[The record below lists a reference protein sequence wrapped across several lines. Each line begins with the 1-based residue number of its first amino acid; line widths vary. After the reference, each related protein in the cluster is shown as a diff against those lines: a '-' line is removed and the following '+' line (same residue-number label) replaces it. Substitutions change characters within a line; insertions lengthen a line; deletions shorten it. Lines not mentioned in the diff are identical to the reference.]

1 MASNSWKKIENESG
15 YPCYIDETNGK
26 QDYDHPH
33 FRILLKCS
41 EEYNEVKYSTYRIA
55 FKVFALQRHLKVP
68 PLRISSG
75 VFARH
80 QLSLSESSLS
90 LDTAELEAVLADI
103 YFAAEKEGSFT
114 GDVDLTV
121 DLLINL
127 LLNVYDEERKIPIRV
142 LAVKTLLILLSEESV
157 LDKWLALAN
166 CCADHNGCVSP
177 RRLAALLSYV
187 TALSKYMGSSCDQ
200 IQADVDACFYK
211 GAGMLG
217 VSARAVAN
225 WGIQNCASTRWL
237 PVLQRI
243 LVSRKCSHS
252 SVNCASCTQPLI
264 QVLQFKCSKCSNVYF
279 CEKCYLYDKDVTLV
293 TGHKKT
299 HLVHE
304 IIDGEVKPHE
314 CLGFIKGMKRF
325 FFCTKTKKRK
335 TSKKN
340 SKKKSI
346 DKVGNSGSIRRN
358 KEERQTIFTSTV
370 GKASGNNA
378 NNPATTL
385 QDIIMQL
392 ETQNKALKELS
403 SQLQSMVKDSEDNL
417 KVKVDTHYCLISTQ
431 IDRLKALKE
440 NLAPSDVPLEAVK
453 AERVERPQ
461 AFDLF
466 SPIEVVDEKQSKLP
480 KNPKNQPRI
489 LSMDS
494 GNFSVISKQTDSQNL
509 LTMSG
514 DALKP
519 IVVHATSDSISTVSM
534 NDMSNWYNETA
545 SIATSKKPRDSFYS
559 KAKPIECHSL
569 SVTEKRFADDIRSV
583 ETSNDKMKEL
593 NADLDTV
600 LDRLQQI
607 LTNNFAMDDSCFD
620 NTQLRETAN
629 EMEGL
634 LGTLI
639 RGVEQR
645 ATLNAAKGL
654 V

>member
-1 MASNSWKKIENESG
+1 MASNGWKKIENEAG

-33 FRILLKCS
+33 FRAITKTLD
-41 EEYNEVKYSTYRIA
+41 EYNDIKYSVYRIA
-55 FKVFALQRHLKVP
+55 FKVFGLQTQLKVP
-68 PLRISSG
+68 PLRICSG

-90 LDTAELEAVLADI
+90 LDTGELEGVLADI
-103 YFAAEKEGSFT
+103 YFASEKEGLFS
-114 GDVDLTV
+114 GDVDLAV

-127 LLNVYDEERKIPIRV
+127 LLNVYDKERKSPIRV
-142 LAVKTLLILLSEESV
+142 LAVKTLLILLSEEPVSE
-157 LDKWLALAN
+157 KWIALAN

-177 RRLAALLSYV
+177 RRLAALLSHV
-187 TALSKYMGSSCDQ
+187 TALPNYLGVNCDQ
-200 IQADVDACFYK
+200 IQSDVDACFDK
-211 GAGMLG
+211 SAGMLG
-217 VSARAVAN
+217 VSSRAVAE
-225 WGIQNCASTRWL
+225 WGVQNCTRVRWL

-243 LVSRKCSHS
+243 SASRTCSNTS
-252 SVNCASCTQPLI
+252 TTCAACTQPLI
-264 QVLQFKCSKCSNVYF
+264 QVLQFKCSKCSNIFF
-279 CEKCYLYDKDVTLV
+279 CEKCYLYGKDVTVV

-299 HLVHE
+299 HLVYE
-304 IIDGEVKPHE
+304 IIDGEVKPPE
-314 CLGFIKGMKRF
+314 CLGFIKGMRRF
-325 FFCTKTKKRK
+325 FFCTKTRKRK
-335 TSKKN
+335 TSKKDSN
-340 SKKKSI
+340 KCL
-346 DKVGNSGSIRRN
+346 DKFDHPASVRRR
-358 KEERQTIFTSTV
+358 KEQRPTIFTSTV

-378 NNPATTL
+378 QNPATTL

-403 SQLQSMVKDSEDNL
+403 IQLQNAVKDSENEL
-417 KVKVDTHYCLISTQ
+417 KVKVDLHSCLISTQ
-431 IDRLKALKE
+431 IERLKALKD
-440 NLAPSDVPLEAVK
+440 NLAPTDAQTETAMTEK
-453 AERVERPQ
+453 IERPQ

-466 SPIEVVDEKQSKLP
+466 SPIPVVDEKHSKVP
-480 KNPKNQPRI
+480 ENPKNQPRV

-494 GNFSVISKQTDSQNL
+494 GNFSVVSKQTDSQNL

-519 IVVHATSDSISTVSM
+519 VVVHATSDSISTVSM

-545 SIATSKKPRDSFYS
+545 SAAAPKHSRNSIHGKQKPM
-559 KAKPIECHSL
+559 ECHSL
-569 SVTEKRFADDIRSV
+569 SVTEKRYADDIRSV
-583 ETSNDKMKEL
+583 ESSNDKMKEL

-607 LTNNFAMDDSCFD
+607 LTNNFATDDSCFD

>member
-1 MASNSWKKIENESG
+1 MASNCWKKIENESG
-15 YPCYIDETNGK
+15 YPCYINETNGK

-33 FRILLKCS
+33 FRIILKSS
-41 EEYNEVKYSTYRIA
+41 EEYNEIKYSTYRIA
-55 FKVFALQRHLKVP
+55 YKVFALQRNFKVP

-103 YFAAEKEGSFT
+103 YFAAEKEGLFS

-157 LDKWLALAN
+157 LEKWLALAN

-187 TALSKYMGSSCDQ
+187 TALSKYLGSSCDQ

-217 VSARAVAN
+217 VSARAVAE
-225 WGIQNCASTRWL
+225 WGIQNCASARWL

-243 LVSRKCSHS
+243 VVSRKCSHS
-252 SVNCASCTQPLI
+252 SVTCASCTQPLT

-279 CEKCYLYDKDVTLV
+279 CEKCYLYDKDMTLV

-304 IIDGEVKPHE
+304 IIDGEVKPPE

-335 TSKKN
+335 TSKKI
-340 SKKKSI
+340 SKKSI
-346 DKVGNSGSIRRN
+346 DKVGNPGSIRRS

-370 GKASGNNA
+370 GKASGSNA

-385 QDIIMQL
+385 QDIITQL

-403 SQLQSMVKDSEDNL
+403 TQLQNTVKDSEDNL

-440 NLAPSDVPLEAVK
+440 NLAPSDIPLEATK
-453 AERVERPQ
+453 TEKVERPQ

-466 SPIEVVDEKQSKLP
+466 SPIQVVDEKQSKMP
-480 KNPKNQPRI
+480 ENPKNQPRI

-494 GNFSVISKQTDSQNL
+494 GNFSVISKQTDTQNL

-545 SIATSKKPRDSFYS
+545 SIATTTKPRDSFHS